1 MIIENYLWKK
11 SNPEGV
17 SYGFP
22 SHDTPSGLNLSQPKS
37 YNHLTPTGSLS
48 DSHGLSINAL

>member
-11 SNPEGV
+11 PNPEGV

-22 SHDTPSGLNLSQPKS
+22 SHDTPSGLNLSQPKR
-37 YNHLTPTGSLS
+37 YNHLTP
-48 DSHGLSINAL
+48 